1 LTSSLR
7 LTTQVRGQH
16 YLDDKVKRP
25 SASCA
30 FALRRVLLIPSRDKL
45 HHLLASRR
53 HALPPRPAGAPLC
66 FVVVFQVPNEREPP
80 NQPIRPGVHVGFG
93 VAPRDRRRHP
103 SIPLTHP
110 CQVPGTPRLHLV
122 LLFERDAANDADVD
136 GRDLHAFEV
145 LLPPLASRLFWVH
158 PTCPPLG
165 AYTPPPLPNVQWQ
178 ELLRRTTQPE
188 TVAQLKGRLKIVPNL
203 AEGGGFVVRKT
214 VGNKPAIIA
223 NALSQKQYSGDGYV
237 EVDIDVEAAQHGQGG
252 RLGEAMAGHR
262 GLLRL
267 RSKS

>member
-1 LTSSLR
+1 MLT
-7 LTTQVRGQH
+7 
-16 YLDDKVKRP
+16 
-25 SASCA
+25 
-30 FALRRVLLIPSRDKL
+30 
-45 HHLLASRR
+45 
-53 HALPPRPAGAPLC
+53 PP
-66 FVVVFQVPNEREPP
+66 
-80 NQPIRPGVHVGFG
+80 
-93 VAPRDRRRHP
+93 HP
-103 SIPLTHP
+103 
-110 CQVPGTPRLHLV
+110 QVPGTPRLHLV

-136 GRDLHAFEV
+136 GRDLHAFE
-145 LLPPLASRLFWVH
+145 
-158 PTCPPLG
+158 
-165 AYTPPPLPNVQWQ
+165 

-237 EVDIDVEAAQHGQGG
+237 EVDIDVEAAHHGQSG